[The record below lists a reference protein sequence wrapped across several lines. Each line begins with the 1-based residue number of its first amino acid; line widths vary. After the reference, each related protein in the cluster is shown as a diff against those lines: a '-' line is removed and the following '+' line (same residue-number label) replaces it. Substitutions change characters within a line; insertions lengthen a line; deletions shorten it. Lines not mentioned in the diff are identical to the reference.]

1 MREEHF
7 VSEQPVGIGVVGA
20 GYISDIYLTNLTSML
35 ETVRVVGV
43 ADLVAERAQAQAAK
57 YGIAALTVDELLAHP
72 EIEVVVNL
80 TIPQAH
86 AEVAFAAVRAGKSI
100 YNEKPLTMER
110 AESEELLA
118 EAARQGVLVGC
129 APDTFLGGGL
139 QTARELLDE
148 GVIGEPV
155 AFQATMITRGHERW
169 HPNPAFYYQSGVGP
183 MFDMGPYYVTAIATL
198 LGPVREVT
206 SLARASF
213 PERTITSQPRYGET
227 ITVETPT
234 HIVANLGLVSGVI
247 GTLTTTFDLWDT
259 THSALV
265 VYGTEGTLRLPD
277 PNTFG
282 GPISLLQA
290 GAEAW
295 EELPITY
302 GYTEN
307 SRGLGVADL
316 ARALREGGT
325 PRASGAL
332 ARHVLDVMQATLDS
346 AAQGERICLTTTAE
360 RPAPLAG

>member
-1 MREEHF
+1 M
-7 VSEQPVGIGVVGA
+7 SDQPVGVGVIGA
-20 GYISDIYLTNLTSML
+20 GYISDIYLTNLASL
-35 ETVRVVGV
+35 FDAVRVVGV
-43 ADLVAERAQAQAAK
+43 ADLVAERARAQAAK
-57 YGIAALTVDELLAHP
+57 YGIAALTIDDLLAHP

-110 AESEELLA
+110 AESEQLLA
-118 EAARQGVLVGC
+118 EAAAKGLLVGC

-139 QTARELLDE
+139 QTARELLD
-148 GVIGEPV
+148 GGIIGEPV
-155 AFQATMITRGHERW
+155 AFRATMITHGHEHW
-169 HPNPAFYYQSGVGP
+169 HPNPEFYYQAGVGP
-183 MFDMGPYYVTAIATL
+183 MFDMGPYYVTALAML

-213 PERTITSQPRYGET
+213 PERTITSQQRYGET
-227 ITVETPT
+227 FAVQTPT
-234 HIVANLGLVSGVI
+234 HIVANLGLQSGVI

-259 THSALV
+259 THAAFV
-265 VYGTEGTLRLPD
+265 VYGSEGTLRLPD

-282 GPISLLQA
+282 GPISLLPA
-290 GAEAW
+290 GSEAW
-295 EELPITY
+295 EELPITH

-325 PRASGAL
+325 PRASGKL
-332 ARHVLDVMQATLDS
+332 AQHVLDVMQATLDS
-346 AAQGERICLTTTAE
+346 AARGERVCLTTTAE
-360 RPAPLAG
+360 RPEPLSS